1 MLLFPLVASSM
12 PSRRQRFMVRPR
24 TVLLPAVMTKPVLL
38 VPALVPLISISG
50 EAAYPGSLAPSIKS
64 GSEMAGRAE
73 SSAMV
78 LTPAPAMLNRTVSA
92 PGAALASRMACR
104 RLPAPLSAVAVTVKL
119 ASRSRGSTDS
129 INEGAD
135 LFVLFFRI
143 MLLPLVQPASERRKW
158 QNRQPRKG
166 LSLSFNKPCSEAL
179 RLPGAAND

>member
-1 MLLFPLVASSM
+1 MLLAVADAPWM
-12 PSRRQRFMVRPR
+12 RIPSDVLAEMILRAVKLEGPR
-24 TVLLPAVMTKPVLL
+24 GKVPPPITLPDV
-38 VPALVPLISISG
+38 
-50 EAAYPGSLAPSIKS
+50 
-64 GSEMAGRAE
+64 
-73 SSAMV
+73 
-78 LTPAPAMLNRTVSA
+78 
-92 PGAALASRMACR
+92 ALASRMACR

-166 LSLSFNKPCSEAL
+166 LSLSFNKPC
-179 RLPGAAND
+179 